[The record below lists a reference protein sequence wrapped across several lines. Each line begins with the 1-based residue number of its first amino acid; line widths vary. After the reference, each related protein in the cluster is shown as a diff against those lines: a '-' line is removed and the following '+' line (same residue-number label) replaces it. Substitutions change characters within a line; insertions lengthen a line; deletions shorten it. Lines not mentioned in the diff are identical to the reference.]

1 MKPESKNEY
10 YESTINLSEI
20 ISVLWK
26 DKILIT
32 LITVLVSIASVFYS
46 LSIPNNYQSSAILQI
61 TGGNESNSLSGLS
74 DQYSSLASL
83 AGISL
88 PSATNDKSDYVIN
101 TLKSREFLR
110 HILSFPKIR
119 ENLMAIES
127 YNRETEAL
135 SYNNVVF
142 NNGKWVIKTPSYL
155 EIHKKVYSKNF
166 KVVKVIDSG
175 FVKISFMHQ
184 SPYFAKD
191 FLDLLINEINNIT
204 KKKDL
209 KESEIALNYLEN
221 QINVNSQKEI
231 RSSINQLITSQLNSK
246 MLANVKDD
254 YIIRSIDPP
263 FVPEYKHS
271 PDRQL
276 ICIFGFLLGFFIAT
290 MLSLFRNYY

>member
-1 MKPESKNEY
+1 MKSESKNEY

-61 TGGNESNSLSGLS
+61 TGENESNSFSGLS

-135 SYNNVVF
+135 SYNNEVF
-142 NNGKWVIKTPSYL
+142 NNGKWVIKKP
-155 EIHKKVYSKNF
+155 F
-166 KVVKVIDSG
+166 
-175 FVKISFMHQ
+175 IS
-184 SPYFAKD
+184 
-191 FLDLLINEINNIT
+191 
-204 KKKDL
+204 
-209 KESEIALNYLEN
+209 
-221 QINVNSQKEI
+221 
-231 RSSINQLITSQLNSK
+231 
-246 MLANVKDD
+246 
-254 YIIRSIDPP
+254 
-263 FVPEYKHS
+263 
-271 PDRQL
+271 
-276 ICIFGFLLGFFIAT
+276 
-290 MLSLFRNYY
+290 